1 MTSRIAVNLHRWGVL
16 VLMALATLSLT
27 GCPDD
32 AFSAKTWTKK
42 LGDPK
47 EAERAVTEL
56 ERLGDPSAIPA
67 LGRAWEKQG
76 RPERILQ
83 VIIDLSKPLS
93 ADQTKDGGAAQ
104 YTIYRG
110 GKVRPANWDKSLP
123 ILTKAIEEVDAANPR
138 SVESARLAAEAMG
151 EAHLDEAL
159 DTLIK
164 AATSSEAKAVRGQ
177 AILSL
182 GTLGKDGAV
191 PTLAAIIREEFDPQ
205 NPAMH
210 GAAIMSLGK
219 IKSPTAVPVLIEA
232 MYRLPFF
239 FKQVRRALVASGP
252 SVNERIKGALENTD
266 SDLNT
271 LFKDKKLDLYCG
283 DVGKEQ
289 KPLSECVPVSAMDY
303 YAAIIAGDLY
313 DPALVPSLLTA
324 LARPFK
330 PAYLV
335 NGQAGPPAQNGVL
348 DALRKIGSASS
359 AQAVLDLAMST
370 KDLNLK
376 PMAVGVYSFV
386 SKDGGEKTGT
396 TTGLDALG
404 KIVADT
410 SQDFTVRLESA
421 TSYARLARTADRLK
435 VLQDQVKAFAEGA
448 KKARD
453 TAEGAPKA
461 ALAAAKAPYD
471 IAREELTVAKAAIA
485 RLGGMK
491 KVEEGVK
498 KGTIEPDVLNKLT
511 TAQTAVDKVEGAY
524 DDAKLDYG
532 EADAKAKNL
541 KASQRVF
548 EAHIARVEIAI
559 RCGTNA
565 DCYAGALTATFESV
579 KGDLGKHL
587 AGVDALNDDEKK
599 ELLAAQ
605 IERAMLELGKM
616 GPAAAAQTDKLLTA
630 VKSTDRIVRQSVQ
643 LALPKIAGKDC
654 KDCGARLDE
663 AIAAGEGKTT
673 LGDLNYETT
682 VVRSY
687 WGDSAVAAAAVP

>member
-1 MTSRIAVNLHRWGVL
+1 MTSRIAVNPRRWGVL
-16 VLMALATLSLT
+16 VLMALATLNLT

-76 RPERILQ
+76 RPERVLQ
-83 VIIDLSKPLS
+83 VIIDLSKPLT
-93 ADQTKDGGAAQ
+93 AKQTEDGGEYQ

-110 GKVRPANWDKSLP
+110 GKTRPGSWDKSLP
-123 ILTKAIEEVDAANPR
+123 ILTKAVEEVDAANPR

-151 EAHLDEAL
+151 EARLDEAL

-191 PTLAAIIREEFDPQ
+191 PTLANILREEFDPQ

-210 GAAIMSLGK
+210 GAAIIALGK

-252 SVNERIKGALENTD
+252 TVNERIKAALENTD

-271 LFKDKKLDLYCG
+271 LFKDKKLDVYCG

-313 DPALVPSLLTA
+313 DPSLVPSLLKA
-324 LARPFK
+324 MAREPK

-348 DALRKIGSASS
+348 DALRKIGSATS
-359 AQAVLDLAMST
+359 AQPVLDLAMTT

-376 PMAVGVYSFV
+376 PMALGVYSFV
-386 SKDGGEKTGT
+386 SKDGAEKTGT

-410 SQDFTVRLESA
+410 AQDFTVRLEAA
-421 TSYARLARTADRLK
+421 TAYARLARSADRMK
-435 VLQDQVKAFAEGA
+435 VLQDQVKAFADGS

-453 TAEGAPKA
+453 EAEGKPKA
-461 ALAAAKAPYD
+461 ALAAAKGPYD
-471 IAREELTVAKAAIA
+471 AAREELTKAKAAIA

-498 KGTIEPDVLNKLT
+498 KGTVDPDVLNQLT

-524 DDAKLDYG
+524 DEAKADYG
-532 EADAKAKNL
+532 EADAKAKNY

-548 EAHIARVEIAI
+548 EAHIARIEVAL

-565 DCYAGALTATFESV
+565 ECYAGTLTATFDSIKSE
-579 KGDLGKHL
+579 LGKYV
-587 AGVDALNDDEKK
+587 AGLDALTEDEKK
-599 ELLAAQ
+599 EIMSAQ

-654 KDCGARLDE
+654 KDCGAKLDE

-682 VVRSY
+682 VVRSF
-687 WGDSAVAAAAVP
+687 WGEAPAAAAP